1 MLELFRRSDKM
12 SKEFARK
19 ISRYEA
25 KSRITG
31 KKDEKQLNKLLRD
44 VRRHVRR
51 RLPKD
56 SPYREINQN
65 SMCKLRVTAFY
76 NLNDVER
83 ELIGIEDYCMNNEDT
98 ASDYDIHE
106 VWVRVPI
113 EHSKLFVAYN
123 FKYKVKRQ

>member
-19 ISRYEA
+19 ISRYETR
-25 KSRITG
+25 SRITG
-31 KKDEKQLNKLLRD
+31 KKDEKQLNKLLRE

-65 SMCKLRVTAFY
+65 SMYKLRVTNFY

-83 ELIGIEDYCMNNEDT
+83 ELIGIEDYCMNSEDK
-98 ASDYDIHE
+98 AADYDIHE
-106 VWVRVPI
+106 VWVRIPI
-113 EHSKLFVAYN
+113 EHSKLFVAFN
-123 FKYKVKRQ
+123 FKYKVRRK